1 MLFIIYN
8 NYFMLF
14 LEKKWYTQTKLIM
27 KEFKMET
34 IEEHKDKTTLSYF
47 DNNTPNYTAD
57 RYRDILN
64 FVNQAGKENASLIDV
79 GCGDGTVL
87 KAFKE
92 ETEITRLTGMDI
104 ADNYLKLTQEKVGC
118 ETFQGSILDSNLIK
132 KIDKKFDYVI
142 VGAILHHLIGEN
154 REESYDLAKQA
165 LKNAFDLLLPKGYLI
180 ISEPTYSP
188 KESMDKVFNIKKVIT
203 KFTSDRVNILGYDN
217 NIGAPVVSYYDKS
230 IIIEM
235 MKEYTDKKAIF
246 EKYNPHNLSLSLRIV
261 GVKETGA
268 LLLIYQK

>member
-1 MLFIIYN
+1 
-8 NYFMLF
+8 
-14 LEKKWYTQTKLIM
+14 
-27 KEFKMET
+27 MET
-34 IEEHKDKTTLSYF
+34 VQEHKDETTLSYF

-64 FVNQAGKENASLIDV
+64 FVNQEGKENASLIDV

-92 ETEITRLTGMDI
+92 ETDIAQLTGMDI
-104 ADNYLKLTQEKVGC
+104 ADNYLKLTHEKVGC
-118 ETFQGSILDSNLIK
+118 ETFQGSILDSDLIQ
-132 KIDKKFDYVI
+132 KIDKKFDYVV

-154 REESYDLAKQA
+154 REESRQLAKQA
-165 LKNAFDLLLPKGYLI
+165 LKNAFDLLSPKGYLI

-188 KESMDKVFNIKKVIT
+188 KESMDKVFNLKNFIT

-217 NIGAPVVSYYDKS
+217 NIGAPVVSYYDKN
-230 IIIEM
+230 IIKEM
-235 MKEYTDKKAIF
+235 MKEYTEKEAVF
-246 EKYNPHNLSLSLRIV
+246 EKYKPHELSLALRMV